1 MIASCL
7 YIANVVVLS
16 RLQMLTQD
24 RRLPTWQIVLA
35 CAIQEISLLAF
46 APRLALLAFG
56 VLLLLTSVL
65 WWFIERR
72 EGPSL
77 LVKRLLLLVV
87 YFILIG
93 VFFSPSIGLSFRS
106 NLKID
111 LVKLAEYFIPLS
123 ALIRVNWVHFSSH
136 ALGVLLCLNEANLAV
151 RCLITAL
158 ELRPQDVVGT
168 SESNVS
174 PQVEYN
180 RGRII
185 GLLERITL
193 FVLIS
198 LNQFGAIGFVVAGK
212 ALARFQSLDNRDF
225 AEYFLIGTF
234 ASLVT
239 AGTIALFIQRMLV

>member
-16 RLQMLTQD
+16 RLQMLIRD
-24 RRLPTWQIVLA
+24 HRLPTWQIVLA
-35 CAIQEISLLAF
+35 CTIQEISLLAF

-56 VLLLLTSVL
+56 VFLLLTSVL
-65 WWFIERR
+65 WWLIERR

-77 LVKRLLLLVV
+77 LMKRLLLLVV

-93 VFFSPSIGLSFRS
+93 VFFSPGIGLSFRS
-106 NLKID
+106 TLKLDLINL
-111 LVKLAEYFIPLS
+111 ARYFIPLS
-123 ALIRVNWVHFSSH
+123 ALVKVNWTHFGSH
-136 ALGVLLCLNEANLAV
+136 ALGLLLCLSEANLVV
-151 RCLITAL
+151 RCLIGAL
-158 ELRPQDVVGT
+158 ELRPEDVGKR
-168 SESNVS
+168 SKSSVS
-174 PQVEYN
+174 PQAEYN

-198 LNQFGAIGFVVAGK
+198 LNQFASIGFVLAAK
-212 ALARFQSLDNRDF
+212 ALARFQSLDDRDF

-239 AGTIALFIQRMLV
+239 AGTIALFIQRMLG

>member
-1 MIASCL
+1 M
-7 YIANVVVLS
+7 
-16 RLQMLTQD
+16 
-24 RRLPTWQIVLA
+24 
-35 CAIQEISLLAF
+35 QEISLVAF

-56 VLLLLTSVL
+56 ILLLLTSTI
-65 WWFIERR
+65 WWFIERH

-77 LVKRLLLLVV
+77 LVRRLLLLVM
-87 YFILIG
+87 YFVLIG
-93 VFFSPSIGLSFRS
+93 IFFSPSIGLSFRS
-106 NLKID
+106 TLKID
-111 LVKLAEYFIPLS
+111 LVKLAQYFIPLG
-123 ALIRVNWVHFSSH
+123 ALVKVNWVHFGAH
-136 ALGVLLCLNEANLAV
+136 AVGLLLCLSEANLVV

-158 ELRPQDVVGT
+158 ELRPEDVANS
-168 SESNVS
+168 SESEVFA
-174 PQVEYN
+174 QIEYN

-198 LNQFGAIGFVVAGK
+198 LNQFGAIGFVVAAK

-239 AGTIALFIQRMLV
+239 AGTIALLIQRMLV